1 MTRPSERAV
10 RSALARSF
18 LVQGSWNYH
27 TMLGCGFAFALLPG
41 LREIHGSDPERLRNA
56 VARHSDH
63 FNAHPYLAGVALG
76 AVLRLEADGADADTV
91 RRFKEAVRAPL
102 GSLGD
107 GLVWATWLP
116 GTACAALA
124 AYWLGLP
131 GWIAVAAFLV
141 VYNAGHL
148 TLRVWGL
155 RVGLAAGREVGR
167 ELAAADLG
175 GRAERLKS
183 AMACMLGL
191 MSGALV
197 VGPDGLL
204 LSGVPWVG
212 LAALAF
218 AIGWRVG
225 HRVWRPAAAATV
237 LVIAAAACWGV
248 LG

>member
-1 MTRPSERAV
+1 MTAFSKGTLTSTV
-10 RSALARSF
+10 LRSF

-41 LREIHGSDPERLRNA
+41 LRALYGSEPAALRA
-56 VARHSDH
+56 AAQRHSEH

-76 AVLRLEADGADADTV
+76 AVLKLEAEGADPDTM

-116 GTACAALA
+116 ATACAALA

-131 GWIAVAAFLV
+131 GWMAATAFLV
-141 VYNAGHL
+141 LYNAGHL

-155 RVGLAAGREVGR
+155 RAGLAAGRNVGR
-167 ELAAADLG
+167 ELAAADLL
-175 GRAERLKS
+175 GRSERMKPW
-183 AMACMLGL
+183 MATMLG
-191 MSGALV
+191 MMTGALV

-204 LSGVPWVG
+204 LSGALWVG
-212 LAALAF
+212 LAAVAF

-237 LVIAAAACWGV
+237 VVIAAAAFWGV